1 MEGLEI
7 KKNKLREKVEKIY
20 NAFKKFNTVIER
32 GGVKFKFTI
41 ILPPVPTINFK
52 EVGKINDFGLF
63 VYDEDGEIYIDKLEP
78 YLIIPKFYII
88 YDEEMI
94 ENLEWSQKP
103 DYMWLESKIKEKILK
118 NFKNFKTDVSHFG
131 KAFWRTFEKTNLDDT
146 SDLWNPNF
154 KNGLLSESWDVEK
167 PLNHLFADKVAPKYE
182 LLSSAITDQERN
194 HLKKRAQKIY
204 HTYNN
209 GSFTAHLV
217 SDETTSIDL
226 KINYSLPDVPYS
238 FNAVLTKPETSL
250 NGRLT
255 SYITLLI
262 PDIKL
267 YIDFDNPYHQPLKDL
282 IKNSLDKSGEYY
294 IIPTK
299 GKKRGLIVTDI
310 ILQAFKEDIVKNFKR
325 FNINI
330 HLRSIP
336 KPEVAVNES
345 WDDIAISEGYTE
357 ADITD
362 EKRNKIKKVFNA
374 LRTGTVTVD
383 SENILNH
390 KPTKY
395 KYVMNPEYHLEIG
408 HQTGKLIVFPDNTN
422 DVPLKVYRINDDGS
436 VGNRLF
442 AGNSSHQIMIY
453 DYVTNEVFEKIQ
465 KLFKNFKIHIEP

>member
-7 KKNKLREKVEKIY
+7 KKNKLREKVGKIY
-20 NAFKKFNTVIER
+20 NAFKKFNTTLGR
-32 GGVKFKFTI
+32 GEVVFKFTI
-41 ILPPVPTINFK
+41 LLPPVATINFK
-52 EVGKINDFGLF
+52 EVGKVNDFGTF
-63 VYDEDGEIYIDKLEP
+63 TYDEDGEMFIDKLEP
-78 YLIIPKFYII
+78 YLIIPRFYII

-103 DYMWLESKIKEKILK
+103 DYMWLESKIKDKIIK
-118 NFKNFKTDVSHFG
+118 NFKNFKIDVSHFG
-131 KAFWRTFEKTNLDDT
+131 KAFWRTFEKTNLDDI

-154 KNGLLSESWDVEK
+154 KSGILSEE
-167 PLNHLFADKVAPKYE
+167 
-182 LLSSAITDQERN
+182 
-194 HLKKRAQKIY
+194 
-204 HTYNN
+204 
-209 GSFTAHLV
+209 
-217 SDETTSIDL
+217 
-226 KINYSLPDVPYS
+226 
-238 FNAVLTKPETSL
+238 
-250 NGRLT
+250 
-255 SYITLLI
+255 
-262 PDIKL
+262 
-267 YIDFDNPYHQPLKDL
+267 
-282 IKNSLDKSGEYY
+282 
-294 IIPTK
+294 
-299 GKKRGLIVTDI
+299 
-310 ILQAFKEDIVKNFKR
+310 
-325 FNINI
+325 
-330 HLRSIP
+330 
-336 KPEVAVNES
+336 
-345 WDDIAISEGYTE
+345 YTE